1 MKVGVV
7 LFHKNIYDLY
17 PKEWID
23 KCLSSIFNQTF
34 KDFQIYEINYGLD
47 DIKLVENSF
56 FYSIEKINYADAM
69 NFIITKAFADGCDYV
84 FNTNLDDFYSN
95 KRLEIQIEYLKQGID
110 VVSSDFCYVDE
121 NNNITQY
128 LNIVKYG
135 SILDNLKRGH
145 NVIAHPAVGISK
157 NFWMDNEN
165 RYDINKTPEED
176 KDLWQKSIQRGYKF
190 HIIDDILL
198 YYRIHNN
205 QVSKK
210 KIIN

>member
-1 MKVGVV
+1 
-7 LFHKNIYDLY
+7 
-17 PKEWID
+17 
-23 KCLSSIFNQTF
+23 
-34 KDFQIYEINYGLD
+34 
-47 DIKLVENSF
+47 
-56 FYSIEKINYADAM
+56 
-69 NFIITKAFADGCDYV
+69 
-84 FNTNLDDFYSN
+84 
-95 KRLEIQIEYLKQGID
+95 LEIQIEYLKQGID

-121 NNNITQY
+121 NNNVTQY

-135 SILDNLKRGH
+135 SISDNLKRGH

-176 KDLWQKSIQRGYKF
+176 KDLWQRSIQRGYKF

-205 QVSKK
+205 QITSISNTESIKEEIK
-210 KIIN
+210 KIESVETKVKIQQQIIHNTSNIIDRCRFCGEQKNKVKYNFCQRCNKIY